1 MNRVIV
7 FVLAAILLVGIG
19 FGLAKLIQTEPP
31 AQEHEYQL
39 ALSIRATGD
48 FAVAISP
55 SEELDVAKGTPA
67 IWTLTASAIDGY
79 DAKVYYD
86 LAGMPEGSVTF
97 SKNPAEIGE
106 AVTLTIATIDL
117 MSNSTYVLSLGAR
130 AY

>member
-1 MNRVIV
+1 MKKIIV

-19 FGLAKLIQTEPP
+19 FGLAKLIQTDPP
-31 AQEHEYQL
+31 EQEHEYQL
-39 ALSIRATGD
+39 ALSVRATGD

-55 SEELDVAKGTPA
+55 GEELDVAKGTPA

-117 MSNSTYVLSLGAR
+117 MSNATYVLSLGAR